1 MMASVQ
7 CNGPAIRALRQRS
20 GLNVS
25 ALAAAAGIR
34 QPHMSLI
41 EKGDR
46 QPSDDV
52 LLRIAQALQLDD
64 LRAIIAIPGGAPMPV
79 PQREREQV
87 A

>member
-1 MMASVQ
+1 MQ

-25 ALAAAAGIR
+25 ALAVAAGIR

-46 QPSDDV
+46 QPSEQTLV
-52 LLRIAQALQLDD
+52 RIAQALQLDD
-64 LRAIIAIPGGAPMPV
+64 LRAIIALPAGEPIPV
-79 PQREREQV
+79 PAPDRELV

>member
-1 MMASVQ
+1 MQ
-7 CNGPAIRALRQRS
+7 CNGPAVRALRQRS

-25 ALAAAAGIR
+25 ALAVAAGIR

-46 QPSDDV
+46 QPSDAV
-52 LLRIAQALQLDD
+52 LVRIAQALHLDD
-64 LRAIIAIPGGAPMPV
+64 LRAICALPGGEPISVPAPDAA
-79 PQREREQV
+79 QV

>member
-1 MMASVQ
+1 MQ

-25 ALAAAAGIR
+25 ALAVAAGIR

-46 QPSDDV
+46 QPSEETLV
-52 LLRIAQALQLDD
+52 RIAQALQLDD
-64 LRAIIAIPGGAPMPV
+64 LRAVMALPTGKPIPV
-79 PQREREQV
+79 PTPERERV

>member
-1 MMASVQ
+1 MQ
-7 CNGPAIRALRQRS
+7 CNGPAIRALRQKS

-25 ALAAAAGIR
+25 ALAVAAGIR

-46 QPSDDV
+46 QPSDAV
-52 LLRIAQALQLDD
+52 LVRIAQSLNLDD
-64 LRAIIAIPGGAPMPV
+64 LRAIQAAPGDKSVPV
-79 PQREREQV
+79 PQPSREQV